1 MFTCG
6 YVHTHRHAHKHDNSN
21 QRKRNQQLMSMQEET
36 MEGVGGRKEMGES
49 DVNIFQLLKINFES
63 ANLVISETTEPLVT
77 SG

>member
-1 MFTCG
+1 
-6 YVHTHRHAHKHDNSN
+6 
-21 QRKRNQQLMSMQEET
+21 MSMQEET

-49 DVNIFQLLKINFES
+49 DVNIFQRLKINFES